1 MDIRSKIRLFVD
13 SPMGEG
19 QSILLARDQAN
30 YLFNVMRLNIGD
42 FISVFNGKDGEWQA
56 EVLQANKRKGIIIV
70 KNQSMPQLLPPDVWL
85 LFAPIKKARTDFIVE
100 KATEM
105 GVSRIC
111 PVFTDYTNSDR
122 IKQSRLQAHSIEA
135 AEQCG
140 GTYVPPVDELSTLTS
155 VLKSW
160 PKERHL
166 LFCDEHKVG
175 ENVKSMKATKSD
187 KWAILIGPEGG
198 FSDSEVMHL
207 KSLEFVTSIS
217 LGPRILRADTAAVA
231 ALAIW
236 QMQMGDWK

>member
-13 SPMGEG
+13 SPLGEG

-85 LFAPIKKARTDFIVE
+85 LFAPIKKTRTDFIVE

-140 GTYVPPVDELSTLTS
+140 GTYVPPVDELSTKFPYSSIPLT
-155 VLKSW
+155 
-160 PKERHL
+160 
-166 LFCDEHKVG
+166 
-175 ENVKSMKATKSD
+175 
-187 KWAILIGPEGG
+187 
-198 FSDSEVMHL
+198 
-207 KSLEFVTSIS
+207 
-217 LGPRILRADTAAVA
+217 
-231 ALAIW
+231 
-236 QMQMGDWK
+236 

>member
-13 SPMGEG
+13 SPTAEG
-19 QSILLARDQAN
+19 QSILLDRDQAN

-42 FISVFNGKDGEWQA
+42 FISVFNGKDGEWLSEVIQA
-56 EVLQANKRKGIIIV
+56 SKRKGILIV
-70 KNQSMPQLLPPDVWL
+70 KKQSMPQLNPPDLWL

-111 PVFTDYTNSDR
+111 PVTTDFTNSDR
-122 IKQSRLQAHSIEA
+122 IKQSRLQSHSIEA

-140 GTYVPPVDELSTLTS
+140 GTYVPPVDEILP
-155 VLKSW
+155 LKSIINDW
-160 PKERHL
+160 PKDRCL
-166 LFCDEHKVG
+166 IFCNENKVG
-175 ENVKSMKATKSD
+175 ETVERLKISKSK

-198 FSDSEVMHL
+198 FSDAEGKYL

-217 LGPRILRADTAAVA
+217 LGPRILRADTAVVA